1 MAKQS
6 SKAKKI
12 AKRERPSNKQE
23 KQILENN
30 VACGNS
36 KKAAQSHRPKRLKR
50 AVSEKSSLLERAE
63 ELADQMPV
71 KCPHFVKEMLPS
83 HVAGGF
89 WLGLPSTF
97 CHKHIGTSDQR
108 IILEDETGDK
118 FKTTYLGH
126 KMGLSAGW
134 RGFSIHH
141 HLLEG
146 DVLVFQKVRAHEFK
160 VYIVKPN
167 GSKKLKFP
175 GDHAEDS
182 QMASVTTCSIPTTCD
197 LSEDIL
203 YIDNYV
209 GGTESEEDMF
219 NYIDNYEAGAE
230 SEDDID
236 PEIFKGAGL
245 SESSVTCFKEVTCI
259 EKFKIIFNGCNI
271 NSQVPKLVLKKYYE
285 LCRGQNSYLH
295 ENLVESL
302 NSQLVAGLISETVNI
317 ADAIKFCKITTEES
331 EFSKWD
337 KTLQASEMLGMNVGF
352 MRSRA
357 SKLASLAAESKTYKD
372 ARLARE
378 QEEAEFR
385 VRLAD
390 FLKEKDKADREGS
403 EKSVQVA
410 ASFKQVLTNVPR

>member
-1 MAKQS
+1 
-6 SKAKKI
+6 
-12 AKRERPSNKQE
+12 
-23 KQILENN
+23 
-30 VACGNS
+30 
-36 KKAAQSHRPKRLKR
+36 
-50 AVSEKSSLLERAE
+50 
-63 ELADQMPV
+63 MPV
-71 KCPHFVKEMLPS
+71 KCPHFVKVMLPS

-97 CHKHIGTSDQR
+97 CHKHIGTSDQT
-108 IILEDETGDK
+108 IILEDETGGK

-167 GSKKLKFP
+167 GSKKLKCP
-175 GDHAEDS
+175 DHAEDS
-182 QMASVTTCSIPTTCD
+182 QMASVTTCSIPTTSD

-203 YIDNYV
+203 YIDNYD
-209 GGTESEEDMF
+209 GITESEEDMF
-219 NYIDNYEAGAE
+219 NYIDDYEAGAE
-230 SEDDID
+230 SEDDIV
-236 PEIFKGAGL
+236 PEFFKGAGL
-245 SESSVTCFKEVTCI
+245 SESSVTSCI

-271 NSQVPKLVLKKYYE
+271 NSQIPKLVLKKYYE
-285 LCRGQNSYLH
+285 LCRSQNSYLH
-295 ENLVESL
+295 ENLLESL

-317 ADAIKFCKITTEES
+317 ADATKFCKITTEES
-331 EFSKWD
+331 EFSTWD

-352 MRSRA
+352 MRRRA

-410 ASFKQVLTNVPR
+410 ASFKQVTNVPPW

>member
-6 SKAKKI
+6 SK
-12 AKRERPSNKQE
+12 
-23 KQILENN
+23 

-36 KKAAQSHRPKRLKR
+36 KKAAQRPKRLKR
-50 AVSEKSSLLERAE
+50 AIFEKSSLLERAE

-71 KCPHFVKEMLPS
+71 KCPHFVKVMLPS

-97 CHKHIGTSDQR
+97 CHKHIGTSDQT

-118 FKTTYLGH
+118 FKTAYLGH

-146 DVLVFQKVRAHEFK
+146 DVLVFQKVRANEFK

-175 GDHAEDS
+175 DHAEDS
-182 QMASVTTCSIPTTCD
+182 QMASVTTCSIPTIAD
-197 LSEDIL
+197 ISEDIL

-209 GGTESEEDMF
+209 GSTESEEEDMF

-236 PEIFKGAGL
+236 PEFFKGAGL

-271 NSQVPKLVLKKYYE
+271 LVPKLVLKKYYE
-285 LCRGQNSYLH
+285 LCRSQNSYLH

-331 EFSKWD
+331 EFSTWD
-337 KTLQASEMLGMNVGF
+337 KTLQACEMLGMNVGF

-410 ASFKQVLTNVPR
+410 TSFKQVTNVPW

>member
-1 MAKQS
+1 
-6 SKAKKI
+6 
-12 AKRERPSNKQE
+12 
-23 KQILENN
+23 
-30 VACGNS
+30 
-36 KKAAQSHRPKRLKR
+36 
-50 AVSEKSSLLERAE
+50 
-63 ELADQMPV
+63 MPV
-71 KCPHFVKEMLPS
+71 KCPHFVKVMLPS

-97 CHKHIGTSDQR
+97 CHKHIGTSDQT

-118 FKTTYLGH
+118 FKTAYLGH

-146 DVLVFQKVRAHEFK
+146 DVLVFQKVRANEFK
-160 VYIVKPN
+160 VNIYMIQSFN
-167 GSKKLKFP
+167 CLFRS
-175 GDHAEDS
+175 
-182 QMASVTTCSIPTTCD
+182 MAVYCLILRVTF
-197 LSEDIL
+197 E
-203 YIDNYV
+203 
-209 GGTESEEDMF
+209 EEDMF

-236 PEIFKGAGL
+236 PEFFKGAGL

-271 NSQVPKLVLKKYYE
+271 LVPKLVLKKYYE
-285 LCRGQNSYLH
+285 LCRSQNSYLH

-331 EFSKWD
+331 EFSTWD
-337 KTLQASEMLGMNVGF
+337 KTLQACEMLGMNVGF

-410 ASFKQVLTNVPR
+410 TSFKQVTNVPW